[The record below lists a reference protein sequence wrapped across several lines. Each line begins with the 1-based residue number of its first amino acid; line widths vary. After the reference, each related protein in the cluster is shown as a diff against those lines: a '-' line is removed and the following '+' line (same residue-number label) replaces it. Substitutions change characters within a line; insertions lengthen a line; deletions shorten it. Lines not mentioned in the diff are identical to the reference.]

1 MDKIM
6 IMTNHSYMLW
16 RFHRE
21 LIEALCRKHEVV
33 LCMPFTGHEKD
44 FQRMGLRCWQTEM
57 ERRGKN
63 PLQEVRLLGLYRR
76 ILEAEQPDL
85 VLTYSVKPNIYGG
98 LLCARKNDPVLRQ
111 RTGAWD
117 GISEKGHGT
126 ACNIAIS
133 KGVSKSAY
141 RIF

>member
-63 PLQEVRLLGLYRR
+63 PLQEVRLLGLYQIGR
-76 ILEAEQPDL
+76 AH
-85 VLTYSVKPNIYGG
+85 V
-98 LLCARKNDPVLRQ
+98 
-111 RTGAWD
+111 
-117 GISEKGHGT
+117 
-126 ACNIAIS
+126 
-133 KGVSKSAY
+133 
-141 RIF
+141 